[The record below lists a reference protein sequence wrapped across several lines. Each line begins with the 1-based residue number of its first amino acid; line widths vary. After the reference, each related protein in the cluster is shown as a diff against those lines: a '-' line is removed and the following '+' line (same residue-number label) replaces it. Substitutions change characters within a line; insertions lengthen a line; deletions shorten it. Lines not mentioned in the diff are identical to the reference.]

1 MKASHFTFIVLLI
14 GLFYMAFS
22 FMNKNSNEPI
32 KGIQGQIKAPE
43 IELFSPKGKLIKL
56 SDFKGKLVLIDF
68 WASWCGPCR
77 KESPNVVEAYNK
89 YRKGK
94 FSNGNGFQVFSVS
107 LDRDVEAWKNAIK
120 IDNLSWSSHGIDTEG
135 KAASSYGVNSIPT
148 AFLIDGNGNIIA
160 KGEQLRGLNLHIT
173 IDKYLK

>member
-1 MKASHFTFIVLLI
+1 MKFSGFLFI
-14 GLFYMAFS
+14 GLLAALFYFS
-22 FMNKNSNEPI
+22 FTIENDDVSTKNGN
-32 KGIQGQIKAPE
+32 APE
-43 IELFSPKGKLIKL
+43 IELLSPKGKLIKL

-107 LDRDVEAWKNAIK
+107 LDKDKTEWKTAIK
-120 IDNLSWSSHGIDTEG
+120 LDGLVWKSHGIDTDG
-135 KAASSYGVNSIPT
+135 LAAESYGVNFIPS
-148 AFLIDGNGNIIA
+148 AFLVDGEGNIIA
-160 KGEQLRGLNLHIT
+160 EGEELKGLQLHIT